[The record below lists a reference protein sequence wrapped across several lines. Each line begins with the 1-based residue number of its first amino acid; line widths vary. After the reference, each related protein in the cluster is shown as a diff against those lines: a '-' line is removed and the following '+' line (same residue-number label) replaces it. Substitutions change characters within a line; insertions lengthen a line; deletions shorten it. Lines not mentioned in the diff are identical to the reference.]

1 MSGFNLIIW
10 VQELYGFKSPP
21 INRNKNISLFSV
33 IDEGVNIHESARVY
47 HFSVVRNN
55 VHIGA
60 GSIIGHNVVVER
72 DTVIGVNTTIQS
84 QCHITAEAVIG
95 DDCFFG
101 PGVVMTNEKNI
112 ANQGRTTPKIEHA
125 VIGNG
130 VRIGAGSVLAPGV
143 QIGDNASIHANSFV
157 TKNVPACEVWGTPNG
172 KSRAVKIGMVPE
184 SEWL

>member
-1 MSGFNLIIW
+1 MPGFI
-10 VQELYGFKSPP
+10 SPYV
-21 INRNKNISLFSV
+21 V
-33 IDEGVNIHESARVY
+33 IDKGVIIHESARIY
-47 HFSVVRNN
+47 HFSVIRDN

-84 QCHITAEAVIG
+84 QCHITAEATIG

-112 ANQGRTTPKIEHA
+112 ANQGRTVSRIEHA

-130 VRIGAGSVLAPGV
+130 VRIGAGAVLAPGV
-143 QIGDNASIHANSFV
+143 QIGDNAFVHANSFV
-157 TKNVPACEVWGTPNG
+157 TKNIPAGEIWGTPHG
-172 KSRAVKIGMVPE
+172 KSRAVRIGKVPIE
-184 SEWL
+184 EYL